1 MGTPRFTPHTL
12 PPTISCRYT
21 TRVEAPKADY
31 PVLLSNGNLQSTGE
45 LPGDRHFAVWV
56 DPFPKPC
63 YLFALVAG
71 NLKVKERVFK
81 TCSGRDVT
89 LRIFVQVRV
98 WRSVEEW
105 ECAVAAGRGQADKG
119 REGGQLDADV
129 QRPRCD
135 APHLCVQVGVGG
147 EGERCGNSPQVLLHQ
162 PQQLLL
168 CLLTNV
174 G

>member
-1 MGTPRFTPHTL
+1 MISAATLTFLPQTHFPHF
-12 PPTISCRYT
+12 CRYT

-98 WRSVEEW
+98 WRRSVE
-105 ECAVAAGRGQADKG
+105 ECAVAAGWGRLVRGGRKG
-119 REGGQLDADV
+119 NWMQTCSGRDV
-129 QRPRCD
+129 TLRIFACRWVWVGRGRGVELHPRCFCTN
-135 APHLCVQVGVGG
+135 P
-147 EGERCGNSPQVLLHQ
+147 NSSFSVF
-162 PQQLLL
+162 
-168 CLLTNV
+168 
-174 G
+174 